1 MENQTSLFLQKT
13 LEGGK
18 IIIESKP
25 AIFHLK
31 EQNDCST
38 VEALFKQ
45 NKIQQVTD
53 DYKEQQEELFAVN
66 NPILVYT
73 SEFKQKFQ
81 EYFNGLTIKEP
92 LWQQG
97 RWIYFPW
104 LSTLVHLL
112 ENQDFQKVRTARNK
126 NLITQ
131 KEQEVFYNSVI
142 GIGGLSVG
150 NSVVLSIILQ
160 GGGKHFRIADHD
172 TLTLSNLNRIRAG
185 VENLGL
191 KKVEMTARQIYAL
204 NPYATVEIFPEG
216 LTKNNLEKF
225 FAGPPKLDVVI
236 DELDTM
242 CIKLLIREK
251 AKKHGIAVAMGADNG
266 DNIIVDIERYDLNP
280 ATKHFHDRLGNITY
294 EDLSSL
300 DKFGIGKTITKF
312 LGPENITE
320 RMQQSLLEMG
330 KTIVSWPQLGGAA
343 LLNGVAVAYCVR
355 KILTKEPLESNRAI
369 ISLDEHLVPEYN
381 SQSEKEKRKRIA
393 EGFKK
398 IFQLK

>member
-1 MENQTSLFLQKT
+1 MENQNLSLKKI
-13 LEGGK
+13 LEEK
-18 IIIESKP
+18 SRINSESKP
-25 AIFHLK
+25 IIFNLK
-31 EQNDCST
+31 NQKDCLSL
-38 VEALFKQ
+38 EALFKQ
-45 NKIQQVTD
+45 NKIQQVSD
-53 DYKEQQEELFAVN
+53 DYKEQQRELFAVN
-66 NPILVYT
+66 NPALVYT
-73 SEFKQKFQ
+73 SEFQQKFQ
-81 EYFNGLTIKEP
+81 EYFNSLTAKEP

-104 LSTLVHLL
+104 LSTLTHLL
-112 ENQDFQKVRTARNK
+112 EDQDFQKVRTARNR

-150 NSVVLSIILQ
+150 NSVVLSIVLQ

-172 TLTLSNLNRIRAG
+172 ALALSNLNRIRAG
-185 VENLGL
+185 IESLGL

-204 NPYATVEIFPEG
+204 NPYATVEIFPDG
-216 LTKNNLEKF
+216 LTKDNLEKF
-225 FAGPPKLDVVI
+225 FAGPPKLDIVI

-242 CIKLLIREK
+242 GIKLLIREK
-251 AKKHGIAVAMGADNG
+251 AKKYNIAVAMGADNG

-280 ATKHFHDRLGNITY
+280 ETKHFHDRLGAVTY
-294 EDLSSL
+294 EELSGL

-355 KILTKEPLESNRAI
+355 KILNKEQLESNRAI
-369 ISLDEHLVPEYN
+369 ISLDEHLIPEYD
-381 SQSEKEKRKRIA
+381 SQSEKEKRRQVA
-393 EGFKK
+393 ERFKK
-398 IFQLK
+398 MFQL